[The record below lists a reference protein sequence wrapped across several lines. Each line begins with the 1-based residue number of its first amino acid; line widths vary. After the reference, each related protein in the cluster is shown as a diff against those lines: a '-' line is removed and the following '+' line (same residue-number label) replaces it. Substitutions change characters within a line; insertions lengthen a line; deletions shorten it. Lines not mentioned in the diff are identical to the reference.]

1 MSIQKKVVIA
11 ILITGFLALSTGLF
25 ITYYQVRNILTEAIG
40 RDFAEIAKKT
50 AERFDDSVKKE
61 IKTFNN
67 LSEES
72 AFINAVKE
80 KKRRNIEEYLI
91 HYLRHSE
98 EREEHLDLIVVDR
111 EGKIIADSK
120 MRLNNKIDQS
130 DSKWWR
136 ETHFDGK
143 SRIYVS
149 DIYLDELTGI
159 RAMDIVI
166 PVFDP
171 ETDRILG
178 AIRNIMNVDVFFR
191 FIKNMSFG
199 KTGHGM
205 LIDSEGTPLICSIL
219 PLVEHSMNEPL
230 ISLITGKGGGWA
242 VAGDDAHGGENS
254 IVGFNTLDFLNSL
267 GSGNLGGH
275 KWYTFIRQDPKETFT
290 PVNKLL
296 LNIILL
302 ESIIV
307 LSICILGVS
316 IVRRMLLR
324 PLRLLHDGVERISKG
339 NLEHKIDIRTGDEI
353 ERLANGFN
361 RMSESVKGFY
371 ENLEDKIKERTTAL
385 RTSESKYRA
394 LMEQA
399 YDAIFLIDP
408 QNGSI
413 SETNLQAEVLT
424 GLSQEELLN
433 MKYWNMFPQSMIN
446 QAIDQFNRGVKRGF
460 SSLHEVTIKRKNGE
474 TAWVDVSARLIE
486 HNNMKVYHLVMR
498 DLTERKKEEERQSMT
513 NEQLSRST
521 MVMLEQDSKL
531 STLKQEMNSLIRQIN
546 MSDILVALFKIF
558 ANISGISS
566 MGLFAYEGDVLQ
578 CVWSHGLDNR
588 RLQNIIIE
596 EDDPVNY
603 AIRDLKIVKK
613 GEFSKKTW
621 IDKRFG
627 DWMVFPLKGKDKVI
641 GVLVA
646 GSPGQITSPIQEGI
660 REGVEVRLEVL
671 QPLVD
676 VMALVLEKENL
687 IKRVK
692 V

>member
-1 MSIQKKVVIA
+1 MYMSIQKKVVIA

-72 AFINAVKE
+72 AFINAVRE

-178 AIRNIMNVDVFFR
+178 AIRNI
-191 FIKNMSFG
+191 KNMSFG

-267 GSGNLGGH
+267 GSGNLGG
-275 KWYTFIRQDPKETFT
+275 R
-290 PVNKLL
+290 
-296 LNIILL
+296 
-302 ESIIV
+302 
-307 LSICILGVS
+307 
-316 IVRRMLLR
+316 
-324 PLRLLHDGVERISKG
+324 
-339 NLEHKIDIRTGDEI
+339 
-353 ERLANGFN
+353 
-361 RMSESVKGFY
+361 
-371 ENLEDKIKERTTAL
+371 
-385 RTSESKYRA
+385 
-394 LMEQA
+394 
-399 YDAIFLIDP
+399 
-408 QNGSI
+408 
-413 SETNLQAEVLT
+413 
-424 GLSQEELLN
+424 
-433 MKYWNMFPQSMIN
+433 
-446 QAIDQFNRGVKRGF
+446 
-460 SSLHEVTIKRKNGE
+460 
-474 TAWVDVSARLIE
+474 
-486 HNNMKVYHLVMR
+486 
-498 DLTERKKEEERQSMT
+498 
-513 NEQLSRST
+513 
-521 MVMLEQDSKL
+521 
-531 STLKQEMNSLIRQIN
+531 
-546 MSDILVALFKIF
+546 
-558 ANISGISS
+558 
-566 MGLFAYEGDVLQ
+566 
-578 CVWSHGLDNR
+578 
-588 RLQNIIIE
+588 
-596 EDDPVNY
+596 
-603 AIRDLKIVKK
+603 
-613 GEFSKKTW
+613 
-621 IDKRFG
+621 
-627 DWMVFPLKGKDKVI
+627 
-641 GVLVA
+641 
-646 GSPGQITSPIQEGI
+646 
-660 REGVEVRLEVL
+660 
-671 QPLVD
+671 
-676 VMALVLEKENL
+676 
-687 IKRVK
+687 
-692 V
+692 